1 MQPYPDFNDSS
12 GKSSTPLAP
21 FLIGAVLGA
30 GIALLLAPAHGRETR
45 RRVGD
50 TVKRLG
56 GNARQ
61 ALEHTR
67 EGVNDFKHDAKA
79 AFEKGRQEYMRH
91 RKPEVESGTRP
102 TQTPAI

>member
-1 MQPYPDFNDSS
+1 MQPYPDFNDN
-12 GKSSTPLAP
+12 GKSSTSIAP
-21 FLIGAVLGA
+21 FLLGAVLGA

-45 RRVGD
+45 KRVGD

-61 ALEHTR
+61 ALQHTR
-67 EGVNDFKHDAKA
+67 EGVNDLKHDAKA

-91 RKPEVESGTRP
+91 RKPEAEAVTRP
-102 TQTPAI
+102 TQTPAM

>member
-1 MQPYPDFNDSS
+1 MQPYPDFNES
-12 GKSSTPLAP
+12 GRSSTPLAP
-21 FLIGAVLGA
+21 FLIGAVVGA

-45 RRVGD
+45 KRVGE

-61 ALEHTR
+61 AIQRTR
-67 EGVNDFKHDAKA
+67 EGMDDLKHDAKA

-91 RKPEVESGTRP
+91 RGSDVETGTRS
-102 TQTPAI
+102 TQTPAM